1 MTLKCHS
8 YNSTRFS
15 CRFGNLLKST
25 SKYYTL
31 NVMTFLV
38 WKILNS
44 RPKVPFINYSS
55 GNYGKLL
62 EKYWHYPL
70 WTNTSWKNGFCL
82 KYFNI
87 SFNISGKQYTSRLYL
102 LINCFFVCFF
112 FFFLFFI
119 RWIKSSVPRLS
130 WKKIQIQIQNLPVH
144 DGVSV
149 KFLFCLHELG
159 AWRCHIRHLICHIDI
174 ANLVFLI
181 PIMDFQLKLI
191 IR

>member
-112 FFFLFFI
+112 FLFFFFYPLDKKQCSATVLKKNTNTNTKFT
-119 RWIKSSVPRLS
+119 RPWWCFSKVPVLLARTRSLTLS
-130 WKKIQIQIQNLPVH
+130 YKASDMSYRHCKL
-144 DGVSV
+144 S
-149 KFLFCLHELG
+149 FLDSNYGLST
-159 AWRCHIRHLICHIDI
+159 
-174 ANLVFLI
+174 
-181 PIMDFQLKLI
+181 
-191 IR
+191 